1 MGRTQVQTRRR
12 GATLEDALLAAA
24 WAELVK
30 AGYASFTI
38 DAVAKRA
45 NTSRAVL
52 YRRWSSKP
60 KLVRA
65 AIARQIEKDAPAAPN
80 TGSLRGDVIAFLT
93 QANGRRIRLA
103 IVLIAHLGDYYRATG
118 TSLETL
124 RKSMNGGREPIM
136 ETILERA
143 VARGEVKPG
152 AVSDRI
158 VRLPVDLFRQ
168 EVAMTRAPVPPKVIV
183 DIVDTIFLPLLQ
195 AHGAR

>member
-1 MGRTQVQTRRR
+1 MGRTEVQTRRR

-30 AGYASFTI
+30 AGYTNFTI

-65 AIARQIEKDAPAAPN
+65 AIVQQIQKDEVATPN
-80 TGSLRGDVIAFLT
+80 TGSLRGDVIALLT

-103 IVLIAHLGDYYRATG
+103 IVLLAHLGDYFRATR
-118 TSLETL
+118 TSVETL
-124 RKSMNGGREPIM
+124 RKSIYGDRESSM
-136 ETILERA
+136 ETIIERA

-152 AVSDRI
+152 PFSERI

-168 EVAMTRAPVPPKVIV
+168 EVAMTHAPVPHKVIA
-183 DIVDTIFLPLLQ
+183 DIVDTIFLPLLR
-195 AHGAR
+195 AHGTR